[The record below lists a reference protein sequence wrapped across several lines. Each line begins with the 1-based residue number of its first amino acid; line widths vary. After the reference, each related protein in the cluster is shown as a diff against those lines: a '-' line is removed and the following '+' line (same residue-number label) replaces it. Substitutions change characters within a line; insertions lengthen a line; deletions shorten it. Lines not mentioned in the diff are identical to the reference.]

1 MTEIPDTRILA
12 ERARLLAESPT
23 GAGPEQ
29 KLALIQC
36 ELGLERYGLRLDAVR
51 ELAPLDHFA
60 PLPCAPAHI
69 AGMANLR
76 GTVIPVL
83 DLRPVLGLAPAS
95 QASGRV
101 VVVVSWGRDPC
112 GLLFDRA
119 AGVRTL
125 DEAELLP
132 PPSRAGG
139 VQARYLEGATR
150 DGLLLLDLA
159 ALTADERLIV
169 TEEPAASALF
179 TTDILQDERRTTTH
193 PIPPRR

>member
-1 MTEIPDTRILA
+1 MTELSETLILA
-12 ERARLLAESPT
+12 ERARLLARPPA
-23 GAGPEQ
+23 GAEPEQ
-29 KLALIQC
+29 PLALIEC
-36 ELGLERYGLRLDAVR
+36 GLGPERYGLRLDAVR

-60 PLPCAPAHI
+60 PLPCTPAHV

-83 DLRPVLGLAPAS
+83 DLRPVLGLAPAPPV
-95 QASGRV
+95 SGGVMV
-101 VVVVSWGRDPC
+101 VISWDRDPC

-119 AGVRTL
+119 VGVRTL

-132 PPSRAGG
+132 PPSSAGG

-159 ALTADERLIV
+159 ALAADERLIV

-193 PIPPRR
+193 TIPPRR